1 METFYT
7 PPRLI
12 APPLLTIEGDELKHL
27 ASVMRL
33 RVGDSLRV
41 VDGEGNSYGATIAS
55 ITRNA
60 ALCTITGHDVRTHEA
75 AHRLILGVGLLK
87 NPARFDFLVEKSVEL
102 GTYAIVPLITERTVA
117 RHPRQE
123 KKNDRWSRIALAAMK
138 QSGRSCLPAILP
150 PATFE
155 EFIADAPPDSFR
167 YLPHEKAPLTSPLT
181 PPAGEGTI
189 VLAIGPEGGFSD
201 GETLRA
207 EGKGFQVVSLGTRR
221 LRTETA
227 AIVAV
232 AAVLRGA

>member
-7 PPRLI
+7 PARLI
-12 APPLLTIEGDELKHL
+12 TPPSLAIEGDELKHL
-27 ASVMRL
+27 AQVMRL
-33 RVGDSLRV
+33 RPGDALRV
-41 VDGEGNSYGATIAS
+41 VDGEGNSYAATIAS
-55 ITRNA
+55 LTRNA
-60 ALCTITGHDVRTHEA
+60 ALCTITSHDVRTHEPA
-75 AHRLILGVGLLK
+75 RRLILGVGLLK
-87 NPARFDFLVEKSVEL
+87 NPARFDFLVEKAVEL
-102 GTYAIVPLITERTVA
+102 GAHAIVPLITERTVA

-138 QSGRSCLPAILP
+138 QSGRSFLPAILP
-150 PATFE
+150 PSTFDD
-155 EFIADAPPDSFR
+155 FIATAPADSHR
-167 YLPHEKAPLTSPLT
+167 YLPHEKAPLTSTLT
-181 PPAGEGTI
+181 LPAGEGTI

-232 AAVLRGA
+232 AAALKGE